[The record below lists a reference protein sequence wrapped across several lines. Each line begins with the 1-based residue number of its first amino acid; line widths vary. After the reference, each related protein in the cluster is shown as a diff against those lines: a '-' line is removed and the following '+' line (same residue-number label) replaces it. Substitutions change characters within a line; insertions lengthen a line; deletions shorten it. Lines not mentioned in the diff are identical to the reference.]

1 MDPVEETLDLSNKK
15 LKKLNKPTPA
25 ESQVTTLI
33 LDDNE
38 LLRLDS
44 IDSFTKLQKLTAV
57 RNQLLRM
64 YGVGRLHSLHTLNL
78 SHNGILTIEGLK
90 DLVNLRWLCLA
101 GNSIKTIEHLNT
113 NTKLEYLDLSE
124 NSISYVSDLSY
135 LKNLKELYLHK
146 NKINHLGQC
155 DRFLPASLT
164 TLTLSNNN
172 IADLNEISRLAHLVN
187 LNKISIANNPCVNMT
202 GNNIGFDYRP
212 FVINWCLNVRVID
225 DYVVDPI
232 ESLRA
237 EWLYSQGRGR
247 HFRVGDQ
254 RELTQYL
261 ATVCPLTGEKLETEE
276 DRKLRLILSKA
287 QHHQQQLRQQSS
299 ANVTPNPS
307 PLSRKKLQA
316 NKHSPRLG

>member
-1 MDPVEETLDLSNKK
+1 MGRHQINTKLHFILHGFVADPVEETLDLSNKK

-25 ESQVTTLI
+25 EAQVTTLI

-44 IDSFTKLQKLTAV
+44 ID
-57 RNQLLRM
+57 
-64 YGVGRLHSLHTLNL
+64 
-78 SHNGILTIEGLK
+78 
-90 DLVNLRWLCLA
+90 
-101 GNSIKTIEHLNT
+101 
-113 NTKLEYLDLSE
+113 
-124 NSISYVSDLSY
+124 
-135 LKNLKELYLHK
+135 
-146 NKINHLGQC
+146 
-155 DRFLPASLT
+155 
-164 TLTLSNNN
+164 
-172 IADLNEISRLAHLVN
+172 
-187 LNKISIANNPCVNMT
+187 
-202 GNNIGFDYRP
+202 
-212 FVINWCLNVRVID
+212 
-225 DYVVDPI
+225 
-232 ESLRA
+232 SLRA

-316 NKHSPRLG
+316 NKHSPRLASRLSNKSRSPDRMSSSCYSTLSDVRNDSIMTQSLDPSILRQSIGSRMSNDTNNCQVIPEKCLGMSLLKGSCFFPFYMV

>member
-124 NSISYVSDLSY
+124 NSISYV
-135 LKNLKELYLHK
+135 
-146 NKINHLGQC
+146 
-155 DRFLPASLT
+155 
-164 TLTLSNNN
+164 
-172 IADLNEISRLAHLVN
+172 
-187 LNKISIANNPCVNMT
+187 
-202 GNNIGFDYRP
+202 
-212 FVINWCLNVRVID
+212 
-225 DYVVDPI
+225 
-232 ESLRA
+232 LRA

>member
-25 ESQVTTLI
+25 EAQVTTLI

-78 SHNGILTIEGLK
+78 SYNGILTIEGLK
-90 DLVNLRWLCLA
+90 DLVNLKWLCLA
-101 GNSIKTIEHLNT
+101 GNSVKTIEHLNT

-155 DRFLPASLT
+155 DRFLPASIT

-202 GNNIGFDYRP
+202 GNNI
-212 FVINWCLNVRVID
+212 
-225 DYVVDPI
+225 
-232 ESLRA
+232 LRA

-316 NKHSPRLG
+316 NKHSPRLGKG